1 MIREIHM
8 NTFIIGSL
16 RTVPQMT
23 LTLEVFM
30 QRTTIVMVAALFLVL
45 MPVLVFGQAADLS
58 GSWAGDAALPGS
70 AEKSRFI
77 LKLQKSEDSYSGT
90 LADAKSPDA
99 TAILTDVRLE
109 RGVLKC
115 KVTISSGG
123 RDLKL
128 RVALNSF
135 YGRLIGGWATDEG
148 AHAFAPLDFERS
160 K

>member
-1 MIREIHM
+1 
-8 NTFIIGSL
+8 
-16 RTVPQMT
+16 
-23 LTLEVFM
+23 M
-30 QRTTIVMVAALFLVL
+30 QNPPPR
-45 MPVLVFGQAADLS
+45 
-58 GSWAGDAALPGS
+58 
-70 AEKSRFI
+70 
-77 LKLQKSEDSYSGT
+77 LQT
-90 LADAKSPDA
+90 
-99 TAILTDVRLE
+99 LTDVRME

-135 YGRLIGGWATDEG
+135 YGRLVGGWVTDEG

>member
-1 MIREIHM
+1 MS
-8 NTFIIGSL
+8 TFIIGSL
-16 RTVPQMT
+16 KTIPQIKQM
-23 LTLEVFM
+23 LEVFM
-30 QRTTIVMVAALFLVL
+30 QRTTIVMFPALLLAL
-45 MPVLVFGQAADLS
+45 MPALVFGQTADLS
-58 GSWAGDAALPGS
+58 GTWAGDAALPGS
-70 AEKSRFI
+70 TEKSRFI
-77 LKLQKSEDSYSGT
+77 LILQKSEDSYSGT
-90 LADAKSPDA
+90 LADEKSPAARA
-99 TAILTDVRLE
+99 TLTDVTME

-135 YGRLIGGWATDEG
+135 YGRLVGGWVTDEG